1 MDDLFDSAIELEQSH
16 IQQGARDG
24 KRDGMRTGLAE
35 GRALGLQ
42 KGYEIGMEVGH
53 YAGCVRMW
61 RALQQQQ
68 PGSIPTKLERSIAAM
83 EECLLQYPLYKPQ
96 DEELHEL
103 LEQLRGKY
111 KTVLAGLGL
120 SAADY
125 GSSSSSSSAAGGSG
139 SGSSSGAA
147 AASGGQ
153 QPVSLAF

>member
-1 MDDLFDSAIELEQSH
+1 MDDLFGSAHELEQSH
-16 IQQGARDG
+16 IQEGARDG
-24 KRDGMRTGLAE
+24 KRDGMRLGLAE

-68 PGSIPTKLERSIAAM
+68 PGSIPAKVERSIAAM
-83 EECLLQYPLYKPQ
+83 EECLLQYPLYQPQ

-125 GSSSSSSSAAGGSG
+125 GSSSSSIAGDGGGSSSSAATAGGG
-139 SGSSSGAA
+139 K
-147 AASGGQ
+147 